1 MRLITKARVISLVS
15 LGLWLAGAGPIQAQ
29 QCDAGQYCPPSIQH
43 PSYMNCQPVSG
54 ICAAQ
59 YSGIVTSPCGGTPCT
74 FQNEMR
80 HCPVDPL
87 VDDSGQLVCN
97 SGSTYYTTE
106 SCCVGLGTPTPTPG
120 SGYNPSA
127 AWMYFLI
134 ARDADGNG
142 EIRTSPY
149 NGRSEISDGSLNCE
163 DYYCLA
169 SMCTDDG
176 WQCPIQRW
184 AEFDAGATVRAL
196 GVTRSLPNQCRSS
209 STRED
214 CCYND
219 HGTTVCDDG
228 SVYRWAEP
236 RTLWG
241 VEDSPVFFSQFP
253 AHFQPW

>member
-1 MRLITKARVISLVS
+1 MKLIIKAILVGVASLS
-15 LGLWLAGAGPIQAQ
+15 LWRMGTNPIHAQ

-43 PSYMNCQPVSG
+43 PTYGGVCHYVSG
-54 ICAAQ
+54 VCAA
-59 YSGIVTSPCGGTPCT
+59 SFTGITTSSCGGTPCT
-74 FQNEMR
+74 FDNLMR
-80 HCPVDPL
+80 ICEGLVPGSDPPECRP
-87 VDDSGQLVCN
+87 GQLVF
-97 SGSTYYTTE
+97 TQE

-127 AWMYFLI
+127 ASMYFLI

-196 GVTRSLPNQCRSS
+196 GVTRSLPDQCRSS

-219 HGTTVCDDG
+219 HGTTVCDDTN
-228 SVYRWAEP
+228 VYRWAEP

-241 VEDSPVFFSQFP
+241 VEDSPMFFSRFP